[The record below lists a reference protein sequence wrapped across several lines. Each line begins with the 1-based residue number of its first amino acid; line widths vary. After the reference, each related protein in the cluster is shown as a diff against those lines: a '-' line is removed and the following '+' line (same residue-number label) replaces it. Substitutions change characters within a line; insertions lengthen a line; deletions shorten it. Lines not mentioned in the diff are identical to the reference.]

1 MLSGG
6 MCLELLIATIVAWI
20 GLWGLVEEALVPITD
35 RGLRCV
41 AYCMLLGIA
50 LFAVGVQKQVTV
62 CALL

>member
-20 GLWGLVEEALVPITD
+20 GLWGLVEEALAPITD

-41 AYCMLLGIA
+41 AYSMLLGIA